1 MHAPNNRN
9 SRLRDKPL
17 NRREVRRECHLL
29 NNEICQALETIYK
42 RLFAAG
48 FFSYSGGILI
58 GLETDAERKQV
69 GEEAFREGVRLT
81 EETLELLRD
90 LIVKWPNAAY
100 LFFPDEGHM
109 GLVRLIR
116 QFYTQVFPPGIPHR
130 VQLKTHCMS
139 NNNMWCGRPE
149 RLRLE
154 ETTRA
159 LNIWKEFKDGRSPI
173 EIARR
178 AMTRERGPR
187 KSLRA
192 AQMMVSRSLQRARIL
207 IYGRPQLGGFD
218 VATHMQHCRRCNTGK
233 LCQEAEDYANLEYG
247 SQRDQF
253 KSDDWWRKC

>member
-1 MHAPNNRN
+1 MHVPNNRK

-17 NRREVRRECHLL
+17 NRREIIRECHLA
-29 NNEICQALETIYK
+29 NKEFCQELETIYK

-48 FFSYSGGILI
+48 FLSYSGGIVI

-81 EETLELLRD
+81 EETIELLRD

-100 LFFPDEGHM
+100 VLFPADGHA

-116 QFYTQVFPPGIPHR
+116 QFYLQTFPPGTPHR
-130 VQLKTHCMS
+130 VQLKTHCMT
-139 NNNMWCGRPE
+139 NKNMWCGRPK

-159 LNIWKEFKDGRSPI
+159 LNMRKEFKDGRYRI

-178 AMTRERGPR
+178 EMTRERGPR
-187 KSLRA
+187 KSLHSA
-192 AQMMVSRSLQRARIL
+192 LMMVTRSLQRADIL
-207 IYGRPQLGGFD
+207 IYGSTGFD
-218 VATHMQHCRRCNTGK
+218 VVTQMQHCQRCNTVK
-233 LCQEAEDYANLEYG
+233 LCQEHEDYANQDYG
-247 SQRDQF
+247 SQREQI
-253 KSDDWWRKC
+253 KSEAWWNKR

>member
-1 MHAPNNRN
+1 M
-9 SRLRDKPL
+9 
-17 NRREVRRECHLL
+17 NRREVRRECHLA
-29 NNEICQALETIYK
+29 NNEFCQELETIYK

-48 FFSYSGGILI
+48 FLSYSGGILI
-58 GLETDAERKQV
+58 GLETDAERKGV

-81 EETLELLRD
+81 EETIKLLRD

-100 LFFPDEGHM
+100 VFFPDDGHA

-116 QFYTQVFPPGIPHR
+116 QFYMRAFPPGTSHR
-130 VQLKTHCMS
+130 VQLKTHCMT
-139 NNNMWCGRPE
+139 NNNMWCGRPK

-159 LNIWKEFKDGRSPI
+159 LKMWKELKDGRTRI
-173 EIARR
+173 QIARR
-178 AMTRERGPR
+178 EMTRERGPR
-187 KSLRA
+187 KSLHA
-192 AQMMVSRSLQRARIL
+192 ALVMVSRSLQRARIL

-218 VATHMQHCRRCNTGK
+218 VATHMAHCRRCNTGK
-233 LCQEAEDYANLEYG
+233 LCQEAEVHANLDYV